1 MVSQERIKNAN
12 IEISYYCNICIFI
25 NGWSLD
31 WCHCK
36 KIYMTQIVDFLRIE
50 NNAISPNFFAAAIV
64 YIALIAGIL
73 IFVIPKAQ
81 GNPLL
86 ALMWGALFGFVTY
99 ATYDFT
105 NLAVVKNWPI
115 GIAVIDV
122 LWGCVICGVTSF
134 VTTWMK

>member
-1 MVSQERIKNAN
+1 
-12 IEISYYCNICIFI
+12 
-25 NGWSLD
+25 
-31 WCHCK
+31 
-36 KIYMTQIVDFLRIE
+36 MTQIVDFLRIE

-115 GIAVIDV
+115 GITVIDV